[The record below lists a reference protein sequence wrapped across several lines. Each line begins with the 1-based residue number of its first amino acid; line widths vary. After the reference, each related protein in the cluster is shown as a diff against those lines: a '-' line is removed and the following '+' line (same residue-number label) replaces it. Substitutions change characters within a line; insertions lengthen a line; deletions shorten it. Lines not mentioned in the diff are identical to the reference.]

1 MIQTLELV
9 IQEHPFFHGLSD
21 EHLDFITGCAK
32 NVQFPEKHVM
42 FTEGDPADGFY
53 FIRKGAVSVEL
64 MVQNSGPRSVQTWAV
79 ARFLAGPGFRRHTIG
94 ILTRVR

>member
-9 IQEHPFFHGLSD
+9 IKEHPFFHGLSD

-42 FTEGDPADGFY
+42 FTEGDPADEFY
-53 FIRKGAVSVEL
+53 FIRK
-64 MVQNSGPRSVQTWAV
+64 
-79 ARFLAGPGFRRHTIG
+79 ARFPLSSWCKTAAPGACRP
-94 ILTRVR
+94 

>member
-64 MVQNSGPRSVQTWAV
+64 MVQNSGPRSV
-79 ARFLAGPGFRRHTIG
+79 
-94 ILTRVR
+94 